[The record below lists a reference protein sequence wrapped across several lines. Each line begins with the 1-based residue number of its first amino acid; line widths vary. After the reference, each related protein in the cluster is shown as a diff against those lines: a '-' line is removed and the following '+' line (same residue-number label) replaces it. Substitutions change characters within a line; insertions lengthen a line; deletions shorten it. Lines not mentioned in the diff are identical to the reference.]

1 MAKKLGRKAAEAN
14 NHESNGDGEGAD
26 KPRKVRQKAM
36 EGDGFPGPLP
46 EEVCDARDEYLS
58 AMRAHAKTGK
68 RKGESEQKLI
78 EAMHKHEIE
87 RVPLDGEN
95 KVFDIEAPE
104 KIKMKTLPKEQRDE
118 RAAREH
124 ATAG

>member
-14 NHESNGDGEGAD
+14 NHEANGDGEEAG
-26 KPRKVRQKAM
+26 KPKKLRQKVM
-36 EGDGFPGPLP
+36 EGDGLPGPIP
-46 EEVCDARDEYLS
+46 EEVCDARDEFLS
-58 AMRAHAKTGK
+58 AMRAAAKAGEK
-68 RKGESEQKLI
+68 KGEKEQKLI
-78 EAMHKHEIE
+78 EVMHKYEMT
-87 RVPLDGEN
+87 RVPLEGE
-95 KVFDIEAPE
+95 KKFFDIEAPE